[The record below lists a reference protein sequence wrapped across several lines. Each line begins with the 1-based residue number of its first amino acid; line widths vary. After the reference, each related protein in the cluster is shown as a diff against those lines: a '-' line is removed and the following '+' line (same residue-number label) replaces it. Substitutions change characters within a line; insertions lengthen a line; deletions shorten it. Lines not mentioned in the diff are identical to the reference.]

1 MSEPFLFLAQAAPAP
16 SAPAWLQFVPMLL
29 ILVVFYFL
37 LVAPMRKKQRELQ
50 KRVKDETSG
59 QEVTEETLLSEY
71 KAVQGTKQATKFI
84 VKRDGKLY
92 SEGEISDYQLTE
104 KLDDALFAK
113 P

>member
-50 KRVKDETSG
+50 QMIDKLQKGDRVVTNGGLHGEVAGIEGSVVLLKIADNVKVKVSKSAVAQVEDRSSG
-59 QEVTEETLLSEY
+59 
-71 KAVQGTKQATKFI
+71 A
-84 VKRDGKLY
+84 
-92 SEGEISDYQLTE
+92 
-104 KLDDALFAK
+104 
-113 P
+113 